1 MTADEIE
8 RFRRVEA
15 IFDAVLEYPPG
26 PERDAFLLQ
35 QEAVA
40 GLPLI
45 AEVRQLLEG
54 HEAVTAAVPMPPD
67 ALPRFGP
74 WQAVR
79 VLGRGGM
86 GEVYLAE
93 RADGAFQM
101 KAAVK
106 VAPLA
111 LASPDI
117 EERFRRER
125 QFLASLDHPKVARLI
140 DGGFAGLPYLVMEFV
155 DGVSIDRYCDAV
167 ALDARGRVAL
177 MRQVLEAL
185 IYVHGCGVIHR
196 DLKPSNILVDAAG
209 NAKLLDFGTARL
221 VDATGDSIITRIGV
235 FAFTPDF
242 ASPEQTLAKPLTVAT
257 DIYSAG
263 ALFYRLLT
271 GRPPYRFTDYSPGAV
286 AQTIGHGEP
295 EPSGLDRRLDAILSK
310 ALRKNPEER
319 YASAAEMDA
328 DLARYLEGQPVR
340 ARRSRKLAPLA
351 IVAAVVALSAAAI
364 IGWRFAVRTAASQTS
379 ATLAVLPFTNLSAD
393 PADQYFSDGLTD
405 EVRDSLA
412 RLKALRVIARSS
424 TSLFKKEPRNLRDIG
439 RQLHVSH
446 LLEASVER
454 SGDRVNIVA
463 SLVRTS
469 DGARIWTNTYRR
481 QAADLGAIQADLAE
495 GVGSSLG
502 IDASAAVK
510 KYVPPSEAHDL
521 YLKARFEAFQA
532 TVKANTQA
540 EEDFRRAIQ
549 IDPNYALPYAGLAS
563 AIWNQNIFASQ
574 SPLLEER
581 RKAEELWQKA
591 LEIDSGLEAAHSGL
605 ATYAMQYDWDWN
617 RAEREFQAAL
627 ANGENSSTESNYAV
641 LCIIRGRR
649 AEADRHRQ
657 RANDLDPI
665 GARNVSSN
673 AQFLVLEDRLAEATE
688 EYRKMVSR
696 TNGLNAKLLLNSTLA
711 QQGQTDVAIRNLLAL
726 PQELPSVQMGLAQ
739 AKAMAGAGEEAR
751 GILAPLERKYRDSR
765 LFMYDFAVVYAA
777 MGDESSTIT
786 WLGRSLDA
794 REGPA
799 IYIPVDPV
807 FAKMQH
813 RPAFRALKK
822 RMDLDW

>member
-1 MTADEIE
+1 MTAHEIE
-8 RFRRVEA
+8 RFRRIEA
-15 IFDAVLEYPPG
+15 IFDAVLEYPSE

-54 HEAVTAAVPMPPD
+54 HEAVTAAVPLPPEP
-67 ALPRFGP
+67 LPRFGP
-74 WQAVR
+74 WQAIR
-79 VLGRGGM
+79 LLGRGGM

-125 QFLASLDHPKVARLI
+125 QFLASFDHPKVARLI
-140 DGGFAGLPYLVMEFV
+140 DGGFSGLPYLVMEFV

-185 IYVHGCGVIHR
+185 IYVHGRGVIHR

-221 VDATGDSIITRIGV
+221 VDATGDSAITKMGV
-235 FAFTPDF
+235 FAFTPDY

-263 ALFYRLLT
+263 VLLYRLLT
-271 GRPPYRFTDYSPGAV
+271 GRPPYRFTDYAPGAV
-286 AQTIGHGEP
+286 GHTIQQTEP
-295 EPSGLDRRLDAILSK
+295 EPSGLERPLDSILSK
-310 ALRKNPEER
+310 ALRKNPDER

-340 ARRSRKLAPLA
+340 ARRPRKLAPLA
-351 IVAAVVALSAAAI
+351 IVAAVLVLSTAGLL
-364 IGWRFAVRTAASQTS
+364 GWRYAVRMAASQTP
-379 ATLAVLPFTNLSAD
+379 ATFAVLPFTNRSGD

-412 RLKALRVIARSS
+412 RLKTVRVIARSS
-424 TSLFKKEPRNLRDIG
+424 SNLFKKEPRNLSDIG

-454 SGDRVNIVA
+454 FGGRVNIVA

-469 DGARIWTNTYRR
+469 DGKRIWTNTYRR
-481 QAADLGAIQADLAE
+481 QAADLGAIQTDLAQ
-495 GVGSSLG
+495 GVSSSLG
-502 IDASAAVK
+502 IPATALLK

-521 YLKARFEAFQA
+521 YLKGRFEAFQA
-532 TVKANTQA
+532 TVEANTKA

-563 AIWNQNIFASQ
+563 AIWNQNVWAGQ

-605 ATYAMQYDWDWN
+605 AAYAMQYDWDWN

-627 ANGENSSTESNYAV
+627 ANGENSATESNYAF

-657 RANDLDPI
+657 RANDLDPV
-665 GARNVSSN
+665 GTGNMSSN
-673 AQFLVLEDRLAEATE
+673 AQFLVLAGRLTEARE
-688 EYRKMVSR
+688 EYEKLVS
-696 TNGLNAKLLLNSTLA
+696 LNNRLNPKLLLNA
-711 QQGQTDVAIRNLLAL
+711 IIAEQGHADVAIRNLLTL
-726 PQELPSVQMGLAQ
+726 PQQLPGVQMYLAE
-739 AKAMAGAGEEAR
+739 AKAIAGAREEALR
-751 GILAPLERKYRDSR
+751 ILGPLEQNYRDGRS
-765 LFMYDFAVVYAA
+765 FMYDFAVVYAA
-777 MGDESSTIT
+777 MDDEPNTIK
-786 WLGRSLDA
+786 WMERSMDA

-799 IYIPVDPV
+799 IYLAVDPA
-807 FAKMQH
+807 FAKMQN

-822 RMDLDW
+822 RMDLD